1 VEILSDRRAQA
12 LLIATA
18 VALFVSF
25 ILTENPKASWR
36 ELAAYV
42 IKNTRCDRCE
52 ILVYSQNLP
61 PWLLS
66 YYLSDERFVL
76 KGSSFDSG
84 VVQELGRLNETR
96 PGCDVVA
103 IALNLSPA
111 DREAALAATPFRG
124 PGFHL
129 QEWPSAFVVRRI
141 NP

>member
-1 VEILSDRRAQA
+1 MRSARNIGLLPKFAAMVVVVLLVRRAF
-12 LLIATA
+12 L
-18 VALFVSF
+18 
-25 ILTENPKASWR
+25 
-36 ELAAYV
+36 
-42 IKNTRCDRCE
+42 
-52 ILVYSQNLP
+52 
-61 PWLLS
+61 
-66 YYLSDERFVL
+66 L
-76 KGSSFDSG
+76 KGSPFDSG

-103 IALNLSPA
+103 IALNLSPTNPT